1 VSFDLA
7 GTLGSALGSNLRLL
21 IDRDGDGFAD
31 NDVTPVA
38 GSFSGT
44 TVTFSGINFQNGDR
58 FTIGNTNISLPLPI
72 ELLSFDA
79 SVIQNEVLLQWATA
93 SELNNDYF
101 TVQRSQSGESW
112 EAIEEIKG
120 SPESQ
125 VRIDYQATDT
135 KPHIGVSY
143 YRLKQTDYD
152 GTSTYSSI
160 KRVQVDES
168 YQLKAYPNPTTGKLT
183 VTTGFNLEPQ
193 DIRLL
198 NTIGQQVPILIH
210 QHGGEAQIEAIN
222 PPPGIYI
229 LQVLLATITSNQD

>member
-1 VSFDLA
+1 M
-7 GTLGSALGSNLRLL
+7 GSALGSNLRLL

-58 FTIGNTNISLPLPI
+58 FTIGNTNISAPLPI

-79 SVIQNEVLLQWATA
+79 SVIQNEVLLKWATA

-112 EAIEEIKG
+112 EEIETIKG
-120 SPESQ
+120 AIDSR
-125 VRIDYQATDT
+125 VRIDYQITDT

-152 GTSTYSSI
+152 GTSTFSSI

-198 NTIGQQVPILIH
+198 NTIGQQVPI
-210 QHGGEAQIEAIN
+210 QVKQEGGEAEIEVID

-229 LQVLLATITSNQD
+229 LQVRKGFWQQSLRIRID